1 MSMKSLKYRTLFI
14 RHKEHVYSY
23 AYSFLKNEMDA
34 EDIAQEVWIRV
45 WDNLELFDWSK
56 AKGWILRTTHN
67 LAIDFLRSKKRKDAF
82 VNITE
87 AETVPDFRYETKPD
101 KLSENS
107 SLSISIENAISLLP
121 DKLKSV
127 FVLYEIEKYK
137 YKEIA
142 EILEMPINS
151 VKVNLMRA
159 RKELQKIL
167 SPLEEERYE

>member
-1 MSMKSLKYRTLFI
+1 MSIKSLKYRTLFF
-14 RHKEHVYSY
+14 RHKENVYSY

-34 EDIAQEVWIRV
+34 EDIAQEVWIKV
-45 WDNLELFDWSK
+45 WDNLELFDWKK

-67 LAIDFLRSKKRKDAF
+67 LAVDFLRSKKRKDALID
-82 VNITE
+82 NSDT
-87 AETVPDFRYETKPD
+87 ETVPDFGEETSPD
-101 KLSENS
+101 RLSENS
-107 SLSISIENAISLLP
+107 SLSATIENSIARLP

-142 EILEMPINS
+142 EILDIPVNS
-151 VKVNLMRA
+151 VKVYLMRA

-167 SPLEEERYE
+167 LPLEEERYE